1 MLLLSGFHMCITG
14 ARRFCNNVHAY
25 IKIERIMPKNYNER
39 IKHPSFIVLRKLIF
53 TFMAQMKQLIYRIN
67 SVTI

>member
-1 MLLLSGFHMCITG
+1 MIVLSGFNMCITG

-25 IKIERIMPKNYNER
+25 LKIESIMPKNYNER
-39 IKHPSFIVLRKLIF
+39 IKRPSFIVLRKLIF
-53 TFMAQMKQLIYRIN
+53 TFIAQMQQLIYRIN